1 MKHILYRK
9 TVLYLYQSKIKYCL
23 VGISRLTTLVSPL
36 IPLPSVYEFF
46 FVLRVPP
53 QPSLL
58 LVLVKPGVC
67 ERGFALPVLFLAD
80 DLFLAIISRS
90 SINNTNNN
98 LLHSVLTRSRSY
110 INRLSCSSCL
120 KVNSSSL

>member
-9 TVLYLYQSKIKYCL
+9 TVLYLYQSKIGYYSI
-23 VGISRLTTLVSPL
+23 GILKPIASVLPL

>member
-23 VGISRLTTLVSPL
+23 VGISRLTTLVLPL

-67 ERGFALPVLFLAD
+67 ERGFALPVLLLAD
-80 DLFLAIISRS
+80 DLFLANISRS

>member
-23 VGISRLTTLVSPL
+23 VGISGLTTLVLPL

>member
-23 VGISRLTTLVSPL
+23 VGISRLTTLVLPL

-67 ERGFALPVLFLAD
+67 ERGFTLPVLFLAD
-80 DLFLAIISRS
+80 DLFLAIINRS